1 MTFSLNAAIASGV
14 LAAAMCGPASA
25 QDLSDAETN
34 FVFATSE
41 ACTDYFFESWSLEAA
56 SEGTG
61 LEFTR
66 LPVGAAFPGPGGAV
80 TSMPVFTTQDGEV
93 YVHENIAVGRCE
105 VFADGMAIMPVF
117 EAIADYVTTEK
128 GFEEVPV
135 RAQAVDGVTFR
146 RFERV
151 VNNIVFFVALAGTET
166 GSEEGDLVAI
176 LSFYPDR

>member
-41 ACTDYFFESWSLEAA
+41 ACTDYFFDSWSLEAA
-56 SEGTG
+56 AEGSG
-61 LEFTR
+61 LEFNR

-105 VFADGMAIMPVF
+105 VFADGLAIAPVF
-117 EAIADYVTTEK
+117 DAIADYVTSVK
-128 GFEEVPV
+128 GFEEVPA
-135 RAQAVDGVTFR
+135 RAQAEEGVTVR

-151 VNNIVFFVALAGTET
+151 VNDIVFFIALAGTET
-166 GSEEGDLVAI
+166 VNEEGDLVAI